1 MAYNYEYPYTDPN
14 RYNADWLL
22 NKMKELEGRL
32 DGILEDALKLTKEYV
47 DTRLSKYQAQIAQ
60 IRKEIEA
67 VSSRTDEL
75 SDEIV
80 RQVLRLEGLISDA
93 ERQAEN
99 LFIIANNRTDLQIER
114 NNEYIFREIED
125 NILANITVINYFTGE
140 HVTVQDMF
148 DYLASLHLENATTYN
163 GLRDKNLTYN
173 ELIAKRITYTELVK
187 NGATVLSEKEK

>member
-47 DTRLSKYQAQIAQ
+47 DTRLSEYQAQIAQ
-60 IRKEIEA
+60 IRNEIQA
-67 VSSRTDEL
+67 VSDRTDEI
-75 SDEIV
+75 SEEMV
-80 RQVLRLEGLISDA
+80 QQVARLEGLISDA
-93 ERQAEN
+93 EHKAES

-140 HVTVQDMF
+140 HTTVQDMF
-148 DYLASLHLENATTYN
+148 DYLASLHLENAITYN
-163 GLRDKNLTYN
+163 GLRDKNLTYAA
-173 ELIAKRITYTELVK
+173 LIEKRITYTELVK
-187 NGATVLSEKEK
+187 NGNTLL

>member
-32 DGILEDALKLTKEYV
+32 DGIVEEALRLTKIYV
-47 DTRLSKYQAQIAQ
+47 DERLVGYQAQIS
-60 IRKEIEA
+60 EIKREINKLYNQDNEISA
-67 VSSRTDEL
+67 
-75 SDEIV
+75 EIV
-80 RQVLRLEGLISDA
+80 RQVARLEGLISDA
-93 ERQAEN
+93 ERKAES

-140 HVTVQDMF
+140 NTTVQDMF
-148 DYLASLHLENATTYN
+148 DYLASLHLQNAITYTELAN
-163 GLRDKNLTYN
+163 KNLTYTA
-173 ELIAKRITYTELVK
+173 LIEKKITYTELVK
-187 NGATVLSEKEK
+187 NGAVVL

>member
-14 RYNADWLL
+14 RYNSDWLL

-32 DGILEDALKLTKEYV
+32 DGILEEALKLTKEYV
-47 DTRLSKYQAQIAQ
+47 DTRLSEYQAQIAQ
-60 IRKEIEA
+60 IRNEIQA
-67 VSSRTDEL
+67 VSDRTDEL
-75 SDEIV
+75 SEEIV

-93 ERQAEN
+93 ERQAES

-148 DYLASLHLENATTYN
+148 DYLASLHLENAITYN
-163 GLRDKNLTYN
+163 GLRDKNLTYT
-173 ELIAKRITYTELVK
+173 ELIAKHITYTELVK
-187 NGATVLSEKEK
+187 KGGILL

>member
-32 DGILEDALKLTKEYV
+32 DGIVEETLALTKTYV
-47 DTRLSKYQAQIAQ
+47 DNRLETYQSQIDS
-60 IRKEIEA
+60 IRREIAE
-67 VSSRTDEL
+67 VSQRTDTL
-75 SDEIV
+75 SAHVAEE
-80 RQVLRLEGLISDA
+80 VLRLEAKILDA
-93 ERQAEN
+93 ERKAES

-140 HVTVQDMF
+140 RMTVQGMF
-148 DYLASLHLENATTYN
+148 DYLASLHVENAITYN
-163 GLRDKNLTYN
+163 GLRDKNLTYT
-173 ELIAKRITYTELVK
+173 ELIAKSISYTELVK
-187 NGATVLSEKEK
+187 NGSTLL

>member
-32 DGILEDALKLTKEYV
+32 DGILEEALKLTKEYV
-47 DTRLSKYQAQIAQ
+47 DTRLSEYQAQIAQ
-60 IRKEIEA
+60 IRNEIQA
-67 VSSRTDEL
+67 VSDRTDKL
-75 SDEIV
+75 SEEIV
-80 RQVLRLEGLISDA
+80 QQVVRLEGLISDA
-93 ERQAEN
+93 ERKAES

-140 HVTVQDMF
+140 NVTVQEMF
-148 DYLASLHLENATTYN
+148 DYLASLHLENSITYN
-163 GLRDKNLTYN
+163 GLRDKNLTYT
-173 ELIAKRITYTELVK
+173 ELFAKNITYTELVK
-187 NGATVLSEKEK
+187 NGSIVL

>member
-32 DGILEDALKLTKEYV
+32 DGIVEETLKLTKEYV
-47 DTRLSKYQAQIAQ
+47 DDRLIIYQAQISE
-60 IRKEIEA
+60 IRRDIETLYDKYA
-67 VSSRTDEL
+67 EL
-75 SDEIV
+75 NSEMIS
-80 RQVLRLEGLISDA
+80 QVMRLEGLIS
-93 ERQAEN
+93 QAEQKAES

-140 HVTVQDMF
+140 HTTVQDMF
-148 DYLASLHLENATTYN
+148 DYLASLHLQNAITYN
-163 GLRDKNLTYN
+163 GLRDKNLTYT

-187 NGATVLSEKEK
+187 NGATLL

>member
-32 DGILEDALKLTKEYV
+32 DGILEEALKLTKEYV
-47 DTRLSKYQAQIAQ
+47 DTRLSEYQAQIVQ
-60 IRKEIEA
+60 IRKEIQA
-67 VSSRTDEL
+67 VSDRTDEL
-75 SDEIV
+75 SEEIV

-93 ERQAEN
+93 ERQAES

-125 NILANITVINYFTGE
+125 NILANITVINYFTGA

-148 DYLASLHLENATTYN
+148 DYLASLHLENAITYN
-163 GLRDKNLTYN
+163 GLRDKNLTYT

-187 NGATVLSEKEK
+187 KGGILL

>member
-32 DGILEDALKLTKEYV
+32 DGILEEALKLTKEYV
-47 DTRLSKYQAQIAQ
+47 DTRLSEYQAQIVQ
-60 IRKEIEA
+60 IRKEIQA
-67 VSSRTDEL
+67 VSDRTDGL
-75 SDEIV
+75 SEEIV

-93 ERQAEN
+93 ERQAES

-148 DYLASLHLENATTYN
+148 DYLASLHLENAITYN
-163 GLRDKNLTYN
+163 GLRDKNLTYT

-187 NGATVLSEKEK
+187 KGGILL